1 MSDFPRTGPSAII
14 APSVFRIDRIDCKP
28 EGGRFRMTASLYH
41 ALFSLDVT
49 WTSDKA
55 LDIDFRP
62 GLLASPKGF
71 SDYCRPHT
79 QNDIRYLKLVDT
91 TACVGNLFATVPE
104 SWVSDRSLV
113 ERACALWDSLP
124 EDFQELFNTIFWNA
138 ARFQRFCQ
146 GPSSTRGHHSEV
158 NGNLRHTIEVAEA
171 VQRDLNLFATADSGI
186 AIMAALL
193 HDAGKVAE
201 YIEGQNGFELSE
213 RGKLLGHKITVTE
226 WVAVA
231 RSRMNRVIP
240 ESHYLS
246 LMHALTATPDGKDW
260 SGLRPRVTPE
270 SELVALAD
278 CGSGK
283 ADLHKRCGSDKGGW
297 GTAHPHLRGAPYT
310 VPERPAPQR
319 GLAAL
324 TQRVME
330 RTRDG
335 HSQI

>member
-1 MSDFPRTGPSAII
+1 MSDFPRTSPSAII

-41 ALFSLDVT
+41 ALYSLEVT

-55 LDIDFRP
+55 LDTSFRP

-71 SDYCRPHT
+71 PDYCKPHT
-79 QNDIRYLKLVDT
+79 LNDIRCLKLVDN

-138 ARFQRFCQ
+138 ARFQKFCQ
-146 GPSSTRGHHSEV
+146 GPGSIRGHHSEV

-171 VQRDLNLFATADSGI
+171 VQRDLNLFATADAGI

-193 HDAGKVAE
+193 HDAGKVSE

-231 RSRMNRVIP
+231 RSQMNRVIP

-297 GTAHPHLRGAPYT
+297 GTAHPHLRGAPYN

-319 GLAAL
+319 GLEAL